1 MDIFRGST
9 RANRTTRQIRERIK
23 VSVLRTVTR
32 TKEQNSYKE
41 MIKVNKLLLFNSGA
55 VVMRL
60 T

>member
-9 RANRTTRQIRERIK
+9 RGNRTRRQIREIIK

-32 TKEQNSYKE
+32 TEEQNSYKE
-41 MIKVNKLLLFNSGA
+41 MIKVNKLFLFNSGA
-55 VVMRL
+55 VVRRL